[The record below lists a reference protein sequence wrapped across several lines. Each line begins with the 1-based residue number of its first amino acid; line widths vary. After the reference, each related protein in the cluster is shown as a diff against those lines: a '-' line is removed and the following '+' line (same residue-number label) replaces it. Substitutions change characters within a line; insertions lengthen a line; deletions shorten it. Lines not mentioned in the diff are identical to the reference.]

1 MAPTLDLFR
10 SDSRGEKPH
19 HWLKKLK
26 GLMAYDAK
34 DEARLYRFE
43 NGLAPGAPA
52 EKWWDELEAKDK
64 ATWADLMTAF
74 KKKWPVP
81 KEVEERPEELKERI
95 KRTVLYVGDL
105 GKLVGPEDDKML
117 AHLRSAADMRP
128 LVEAIK
134 DPTMLLNSDV
144 RKTLPLEVRAVL
156 PRTGLT
162 TWDKWFDAVEAL
174 DGEALQDELERSR
187 KHAGNSLPDNNREP
201 GAFEADAFEGLMLSS
216 PQSRSPAPPRVN
228 YARAGPTSTPQH
240 HSPTPQQGTA
250 RPYQQSA
257 HPVTPQ
263 RQAPLHMPSNFQST
277 GNPFAPSPYQGNA
290 APSRF
295 MQSLVGGSPGSP
307 SAGRG
312 SRASLGGDPLKDLE
326 IARRA
331 VANPRTYTATAA
343 GMQQYQTD
351 LAAWELQYAP
361 TTGRAPD
368 FATFP
373 LSPGTLPAG
382 SKECWSCGRIPMP
395 PHFGVARCKQ
405 AGSVLV
411 PQQRE
416 SNVRALIGNALYPP
430 GERTPNRFAHVSQ
443 INVEE
448 HDSYNAM
455 GLFDVHQM
463 LFDDQEDPE
472 PGNGEGHA

>member
-10 SDSRGEKPH
+10 ATR
-19 HWLKKLK
+19 

-74 KKKWPVP
+74 KKKWP
-81 KEVEERPEELKERI
+81 
-95 KRTVLYVGDL
+95 RTVLYVGDL

-117 AHLRSAADMRP
+117 AHLRWAADMRP

-144 RKTLPLEVRAVL
+144 RKTLLLEVRAVL

-187 KHAGNSLPDNNREP
+187 KHTGNSLPDNNREP
-201 GAFEADAFEGLMLSS
+201 GAFEADTFEGLMLSS

-263 RQAPLHMPSNFQST
+263 RQAPPHMPSNFQST

-295 MQSLVGGSPGSP
+295 MP
-307 SAGRG
+307 S
-312 SRASLGGDPLKDLE
+312 S
-326 IARRA
+326 RRA

-411 PQQRE
+411 PQTRVECARVNRQRT
-416 SNVRALIGNALYPP
+416 VPTGRAHPQP
-430 GERTPNRFAHVSQ
+430 AHVSQ